1 MTSIPYDPSLTLG
14 SVVEI
19 EKIEHLKKIAEAQKP
34 LDDALERLNNVLN
47 TQYSLKMVYNEMQ
60 NMKLPK
66 RKLDEF
72 AKEMEVME
80 QSVVAAA
87 VNYGEKATTSY
98 QQIEDLL
105 NSQGQKSVSY
115 GIESPINFERSEIK
129 QFPLAFD
136 ALEFDVQ
143 YVRNEENEQ
152 GSSAGSH
159 SENISKSMSD
169 KGWGRGSFDRA
180 TMNNSTSAVTTQ
192 TENHNIEGTIVIT
205 AKADQKQADIIAP
218 LILDPIKT
226 VAAWNYTYPDDLVKV
241 DANNIF
247 KTALGGMREGGEK
260 PPTLDIISGCSKT
273 ASFIGCVHL
282 LKQEKT
288 ESKQI
293 AKSTLDSVK
302 ESFKKDLWYKSMSGG
317 FGVSDATSETAK
329 TLLGSSAIA
338 NHANIVC
345 NGIIPSIVV
354 NEIPSMVKRLAPD
367 APGVME
373 QQAAIADASNA
384 GQNQSI
390 EGESEGGKK
399 GAQFMALNSEFM
411 KNSVS
416 ALAAYQNEG
425 NKVIDINSMMTAFE
439 DFVNKATEG
448 TSGVPKT
455 FYVKHLT
462 KSDVAKVYI
471 RKFYPNGAV
480 SSKDRRKGMLGQ
492 ADEDEDE

>member
-247 KTALGGMREGGEK
+247 KTALGGMRGGEK

-354 NEIPSMVKRLAPD
+354 KEIPSMVKRLAPD